1 MNLKYFNLSEFDSP
15 DVKGSG
21 SNMDYEF
28 LKLLDVVREKF
39 GKPMKINSG
48 YRTEEHNDKIG
59 GVKNSSHTKIPCK
72 AVDVAISSSA
82 DRWKFIKICNEVGI
96 TRIGIG
102 NTFIHIDTDNEKTGK
117 LIWDYYKG
125 ANKKAK
131 K

>member
-1 MNLKYFNLSEFDSP
+1 MNLKYFNLSEFDSK
-15 DVKGSG
+15 DEKGSG
-21 SNMDYEF
+21 KNMDVDF

-48 YRTEEHNDKIG
+48 YRTEAHNEKIG

-72 AVDVAISSSA
+72 AVDIAISSSA

-102 NTFIHIDTDNEKTGK
+102 NNFIHIDTDTEKTGK

-125 ANKKAK
+125 ANKSK

>member
-125 ANKKAK
+125 ANKRTK

>member
-125 ANKKAK
+125 ANKKIK